1 MVKGF
6 FLSIPNDTFNVMS
19 IGLGSGYENTDKLQ
33 EGRVLEKLPK

>member
-19 IGLGSGYENTDKLQ
+19 IGLGSGYENTDK